1 MSRLAEVLAAN
12 ADKAPVPI
20 KPVTR
25 NNNNTSSSSSA
36 NNRPIH
42 PAVLTTIGPGKGGG
56 CSELSCWAYLTRPRP
71 PPSNTTTTNASVGVG
86 DDNNDN
92 NAPLPL
98 PNLVTS
104 QSNSLRVYTV
114 LPNAGTLALTAV
126 YDNLAGTI
134 CSLDVI
140 PNGTSS
146 SNSSVDGDG
155 ESSCACY
162 DGLLL
167 GFAGHPRLSL
177 VYPSTPMIS
186 SGGSSD
192 NNASSSTTTAASSAG
207 NVGQGGV
214 LLASSII
221 DLTSALIDKS
231 MGGLSYLEQDI
242 IVTVSTGCNSNSDGD
257 NYNGDKNQSG
267 SPTGGVDN
275 EEDYEEDDP
284 CVSVVLG
291 GGVAIASFSLPK
303 GPRPDEDGNSS
314 SSSSSSS
321 TTCKSSWWR
330 VASEPYI
337 LPLSTLSTK
346 IRELNGISTA
356 TTPASLAATSVP
368 PPGGRKYNPT
378 IAAAAAAGAGPIV
391 SHGFGDI
398 IDITYLSGYTEPT
411 LLILHSNP
419 KRGGGG
425 YGLVDWDGLPRFP

>member
-20 KPVTR
+20 KQVTR

-71 PPSNTTTTNASVGVG
+71 PPSNTTTTNANSVG
-86 DDNNDN
+86 DTNDN
-92 NAPLPL
+92 NATLPL

-146 SNSSVDGDG
+146 SNSSVSDDGDG
-155 ESSCACY
+155 SGSSCACY

-192 NNASSSTTTAASSAG
+192 NNASSTASSAG
-207 NVGQGGV
+207 ST
-214 LLASSII
+214 SSEW
-221 DLTSALIDKS
+221 L
-231 MGGLSYLEQDI
+231 
-242 IVTVSTGCNSNSDGD
+242 
-257 NYNGDKNQSG
+257 
-267 SPTGGVDN
+267 
-275 EEDYEEDDP
+275 
-284 CVSVVLG
+284 
-291 GGVAIASFSLPK
+291 
-303 GPRPDEDGNSS
+303 R
-314 SSSSSSS
+314 
-321 TTCKSSWWR
+321 
-330 VASEPYI
+330 
-337 LPLSTLSTK
+337 
-346 IRELNGISTA
+346 
-356 TTPASLAATSVP
+356 
-368 PPGGRKYNPT
+368 RK
-378 IAAAAAAGAGPIV
+378 
-391 SHGFGDI
+391 
-398 IDITYLSGYTEPT
+398 L
-411 LLILHSNP
+411 
-419 KRGGGG
+419 
-425 YGLVDWDGLPRFP
+425 